1 MNLDTALKTGIRAA
15 YQAAEIL
22 NSFFGSDTLRIDK
35 KGAIDLVTEADK
47 ASEEIIIETLRS
59 AFPDHGI
66 VAEESGGTLSAD
78 GYQWII
84 DPLDGTTNFA
94 HGLGLFAISIALLD
108 QSHPVVG
115 IVLEPRQGDL
125 FTAVKGKGAQRNGH
139 SINVSPINTLGDSL
153 LVTGFPYN
161 LHDYFDT
168 IMQRFNKCLKASQ
181 GVRRLGSAAIDLCYV
196 ACGRFEAFWE
206 ENLQPWDTAA
216 GVLIADEAGGTVSD
230 YQGRPFAL
238 NQKQILATN
247 SHLHQEMMHLL
258 EI

>member
-1 MNLDTALKTGIRAA
+1 MNLNSALKIGIKAA
-15 YQAAEIL
+15 YQATDIL
-22 NSFFGSDTLRIDK
+22 NGFFGSDKLRIDK
-35 KGAIDLVTEADK
+35 KGTIDLVTEADK
-47 ASEEIIIETLRS
+47 ASEKVIIETIRN
-59 AFPDHGI
+59 AFPDHAI
-66 VAEESGGTLSAD
+66 MAEESGGALAQD
-78 GYQWII
+78 NFQWII

-94 HGLGLFAISIALLD
+94 HGLGLFAISIALLH
-108 QSHPVVG
+108 QSRPIVG

-125 FTAVKGKGAQRNGH
+125 FTAIEGQGAQHNGH
-139 SINVSPINTLGDSL
+139 PIEVSAIDRLGDSL

-216 GVLIADEAGGTVSD
+216 GVLIAREAGGTVSD
-230 YQGRPFAL
+230 FEGNPFAL

-247 SHLHQEMMHLL
+247 TTLHQEMLNLL